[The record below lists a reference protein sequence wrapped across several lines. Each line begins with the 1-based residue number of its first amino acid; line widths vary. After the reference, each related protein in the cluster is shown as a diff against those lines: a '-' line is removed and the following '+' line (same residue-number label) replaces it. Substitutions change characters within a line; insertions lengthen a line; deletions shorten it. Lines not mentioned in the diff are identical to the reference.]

1 MKIKTH
7 TLLIYFL
14 PITFLF
20 SNCNKASKN
29 EESVDST
36 KIVQHHHGEEIE
48 HIELDNG
55 KKWVVDKNMMV
66 HIAKM
71 QFYVSDFEKSNDKDY
86 HNLALKLSKCIDSLT
101 SSCTME
107 GKAHDELHKWL
118 VPFIEL
124 NEKFLKAKD
133 IRDSEVIYA
142 EIKSSFEEFT
152 KYFE

>member
-1 MKIKTH
+1 MKYKI
-7 TLLIYFL
+7 LLLLLYVF

-20 SNCNKASKN
+20 ISCNKITRN
-29 EESVDST
+29 EKTKDST
-36 KIVQHHHGEEIE
+36 KVSQHHHEDHNEI
-48 HIELDNG
+48 IELDNG
-55 KKWVVDKNMMV
+55 KKWVVDSNMMI

-71 QFYVSDFEKSNDKDY
+71 QYYVSEFDKSNDKDY
-86 HNLALKLSKCIDSLT
+86 HTLALKLNDRIDSLT

-124 NEKFLKAKD
+124 NEKFLKTKD
-133 IRDSEVIYA
+133 ISEA
-142 EIKSSFEEFT
+142 EIIFSKIKTSFKEFV